1 MTTTFEGEPFID
13 FGDDKP
19 VFVALPDGC
28 LDIEVFEEACV
39 SRLDPGEVGRLYQ
52 LLVTCWPDLKEGQE

>member
-19 VFVALPDGC
+19 GFVALPDGC
-28 LDIEVFEEACV
+28 LDIEVLEEGV

-52 LLVTCWPDLKEGQE
+52 FLVTCWPDLKECQE